1 VLGIRVEEF
10 APPAEPS
17 VSGGPVPTLTMA
29 GLGAG
34 TAEEWGEVVR
44 VDDAEVLATFVGG
57 MLDGLPAITR
67 RREGGAAWYVATAP
81 QDLAAVLDAVLT
93 EAGVEPE
100 VADLPDGVEAVRR
113 GDRLFLL
120 NHRAAPAEV
129 QGTRLE
135 GYGAAVIDQ
144 RTQA

>member
-1 VLGIRVEEF
+1 
-10 APPAEPS
+10 
-17 VSGGPVPTLTMA
+17 VSGGPVPTLTID

-67 RREGGAAWYVATAP
+67 RRAGSSAWYVATAP
-81 QDLAAVLDAVLT
+81 HDLAAVVDAVLT

-100 VADLPDGVEAVRR
+100 VADLPEGVEAVRR

-120 NHRAAPAEV
+120 NHGDQPVEV
-129 QGTRLE
+129 QGTRLQ
-135 GYGAAVIDQ
+135 GHDAAVLEATDRDQ
-144 RTQA
+144 A